1 MKTFT
6 KAALLL
12 TAFAVL
18 GATQASAEGKRIYH
32 SDGYKVKAQA
42 TVKNSP
48 VYKWNHG
55 KKVLKKKLVKKHI
68 VRGQTG
74 VRIGGSVANA
84 TAVKDNANIALGYK
98 SRAIQSIG
106 SIHGTGDLR
115 IGGSVANATAVDRNI
130 NMSVGAGSTACQ
142 SIGSIGDNPAC

>member
-6 KAALLL
+6 KTALLL
-12 TAFAVL
+12 TAFAVM
-18 GATQASAEGKRIYH
+18 GAAQASAEGMKVYKA
-32 SDGYKVKAQA
+32 DGYKVKATA

-48 VYKWNHG
+48 TYKWSHG
-55 KKVLKKKLVKKHI
+55 KKVLKKKVI
-68 VRGQTG
+68 VRGQDG
-74 VRIGGSVANA
+74 VRIGGSVAKA

-106 SIHGTGDLR
+106 SIHGNGDLR
-115 IGGSVANATAVDRNI
+115 IGGSVANATAVERNI

>member
-6 KAALLL
+6 KTALLL
-12 TAFAVL
+12 TAFAVM
-18 GATQASAEGKRIYH
+18 GATHANAAGKQVYH
-32 SDGYKVKAQA
+32 SHGYKVKAQA

-48 VYKWNHG
+48 TYKG
-55 KKVLKKKLVKKHI
+55 KKVLKKKLVKKQI
-68 VRGQTG
+68 LPGQGG

-84 TAVKDNANIALGYK
+84 TTVKDNSNVASGYK

-115 IGGSVANATAVDRNI
+115 IGGSVANATAVDRNV
-130 NMSVGAGSTACQ
+130 NMATGAQSTACQ

>member
-6 KAALLL
+6 KTALLL
-12 TAFAVL
+12 TAFAVM
-18 GATQASAEGKRIYH
+18 GATHASAAGKQVFH
-32 SDGYKVKAQA
+32 SHGYKVKAQA

-48 VYKWNHG
+48 TYKWSKG
-55 KKVLKKKLVKKHI
+55 KKVLKKKSVKKQI
-68 VRGQTG
+68 LPGQSG

-84 TAVKDNANIALGYK
+84 TAVNNNVNAATGYQ

-115 IGGSVANATAVDRNI
+115 IGGSVANATAVKNNV
-130 NMSVGAGSTACQ
+130 NMATGARSTACQ